1 MSDKYEIKVD
11 GEFHQFEGGGIRY
24 TKDGKGRFDL
34 IPADALVTFIN
45 FVEYQLEVT
54 PHINRLRDTA
64 HLIVNYAN
72 RDFKNAILGV
82 TLRKYCIDSDEIGK
96 NEVWNAVVVM
106 LKDLAIHFQKGAEK
120 YGENNW
126 KKGIPQWSFEDSGFR
141 HLCQYLNDETDEPHW
156 ISSIWNMMCWLQLEL
171 DNISIDVGHHTN
183 IE

>member
-34 IPADALVTFIN
+34 IPADALVGFIN
-45 FVEYQLEVT
+45 YVEYELEVSE
-54 PHINRLRDTA
+54 HINGLRDVA
-64 HLIVNYAN
+64 DLIVNYAN

-106 LKDLAIHFQKGAEK
+106 PKDLAIHFQKGAEK

-126 KKGIPQWSFEDSGFR
+126 KNGIPQWSFEDSGFR

-156 ISSIWNMMCWLQLEL
+156 ISSIWNMMCWLQIEH
-171 DNISIDVGHHTN
+171 DTIDTTK
-183 IE
+183 